1 VIWAILA
8 LAVAALGAGGTA
20 VTLALRAARADVA
33 AAKLGAQLERVT
45 EMHGNA
51 IRQLGAEAT
60 AHVDTRVRLERVV
73 ALKAAEIER
82 LEGVLDEAL
91 DPVAVRERLAGG
103 GLLSIPRAGTV
114 AADRPSAAAGLPPRP
129 ATDMGTAGR
138 GPGRDG

>member
-1 VIWAILA
+1 VIWAVVA
-8 LAVAALGAGGTA
+8 LAAAALGMGATA
-20 VTLALRAARADVA
+20 VALALRGARADVA

-45 EMHGNA
+45 EMHGAA
-51 IRQLGAEAT
+51 IRELGVEAA

-82 LEGVLDEAL
+82 LEGVLDEVL

-129 ATDMGTAGR
+129 SPVLGAAGR
-138 GPGRDG
+138 GPGRAG